1 MRNLILKH
9 SKKFS
14 TFIFTLTSVQL
25 KFHPFPVWE
34 VVDMNRRWWLSF
46 HPFMRTR
53 IVLQT
58 QRAGSSFC
66 FYTLWQFK
74 WEHLLAES
82 NRTGT
87 ISLTF
92 QLRQQQNS
100 RIEMKTSLFFS
111 LFYCEQCGKQRVRT
125 AHKWRELCW
134 FTVLPW
140 GRPLTKLCT
149 ECSTNKKKTK
159 TIKDKNNLLCLQQLI
174 HYECI
179 HGGTLNSNNRAVFHQ
194 RPLETFA
201 LEL

>member
-92 QLRQQQNS
+92 QLRQQQKS
-100 RIEMKTSLFFS
+100 RIEMKTSLFFLS
-111 LFYCEQCGKQRVRT
+111 FIVSSVVNRECEQRT
-125 AHKWRELCW
+125 NGESSADSQYYLEEGLSQSCVQSVQQIKR
-134 FTVLPW
+134 
-140 GRPLTKLCT
+140 KL
-149 ECSTNKKKTK
+149 KLWKTR
-159 TIKDKNNLLCLQQLI
+159 TICFAF
-174 HYECI
+174 
-179 HGGTLNSNNRAVFHQ
+179 SN
-194 RPLETFA
+194 
-201 LEL
+201 